1 MMDEFENNRENEHV
15 DQTPHAETP
24 YDTGDGNTDN
34 LKRTEQQT
42 EQNAEHRQ
50 EDAYTQA
57 QQYGSTYYGDMRT
70 QEYMQAMA
78 ERAQQMSQGTEHYY
92 NNNYQQ
98 PNQNAYNY
106 GQNNYYQNG
115 FQNADAEQPKAKV
128 KKAKK
133 QRVKKAKS
141 PKTPHNKRT
150 FWKKGVAVVASAAVF
165 GGVAGGAFY
174 GIAGNQIKKLDALTN
189 TTTEVASTTSAA
201 TTQSLSLLTS
211 TASVGNGMDVSTIA
225 ENVMPSVVAINI
237 SAIVEQQGMFGYTQQ
252 YEAEGSGSGI
262 IIGENDSELLM
273 VTNNHVVSDATTVN
287 VTFADGESYEAQ
299 VKSTDSDTDLA
310 IVVVKLSDIKES
322 TMNQIKIATIGDSD
336 SLKVGEQVVAIGNAL
351 GYGQSVT
358 TGIVSAKDR
367 TNSTN
372 TTPLIQTD
380 AAINPGNSGGALLNM
395 KGEVIGINSSKYSDT
410 TVEGMGYAI
419 PITAVQDRLD
429 DLMNRQTR
437 EKVDESEKGYL
448 GISCATVSSDVSEAY
463 GIPEGVLVTD
473 VASKSAAEKA
483 GIKANYVITKIDGQS
498 ISSAEELTEKLNYY
512 AVGETVPITYEYL
525 KDDAYVEKTVDV
537 TLMENPNANNK

>member
-189 TTTEVASTTSAA
+189 TTPEVASTTSAA
-201 TTQSLSLLTS
+201 TTQSLSLTS

>member
-42 EQNAEHRQ
+42 EQHAEHRQ

-57 QQYGSTYYGDMRT
+57 QQYGNTYFGDMRT

-92 NNNYQQ
+92 SNNYQQ
-98 PNQNAYNY
+98 ANQNAYNY

-133 QRVKKAKS
+133 QRVKKAKA

-201 TTQSLSLLTS
+201 TTESLSLTS
-211 TASVGNGMDVSTIA
+211 TASIGNGMDVSTIA

>member
-201 TTQSLSLLTS
+201 TTQSLSLTS

-512 AVGETVPITYEYL
+512 AVGETAPITYEYL

>member
-1 MMDEFENNRENEHV
+1 MMDEFGNNRENEHV
-15 DQTPHAETP
+15 DQTTHAETP

-34 LKRTEQQT
+34 LKRTTQQT
-42 EQNAEHRQ
+42 EQHAGHTQ
-50 EDAYTQA
+50 QDAYTQA
-57 QQYGSTYYGDMRT
+57 QQYGNTYYGDMRT

-78 ERAQQMSQGTEHYY
+78 ERAQQMSQGTGHYY

-98 PNQNAYNY
+98 PNQNAYSY
-106 GQNNYYQNG
+106 GQTGYYQNDYR
-115 FQNADAEQPKAKV
+115 NADAEQPKAKV

-133 QRVKKAKS
+133 QRVKKAKT

-189 TTTEVASTTSAA
+189 TTTEVASTTSAP
-201 TTQSLSLLTS
+201 TTESLSLTS

-437 EKVDESEKGYL
+437 EKVSEEEKGYL
-448 GISCATVSSDVSEAY
+448 GISCQTVSSDVSEAY
-463 GIPEGVLVTD
+463 GIPTGVLVAE
-473 VASKSAAEKA
+473 VQSGSAAEKA
-483 GIKANYVITKIDGQS
+483 GIKKNYVITKIDGQS

-512 AVGETVPITYEYL
+512 KSGETVPITYEYM
-525 KDDAYVEKTVDV
+525 KNNEYTEKTVDV
-537 TLMENPNANNK
+537 TLMDNPNTK

>member
-42 EQNAEHRQ
+42 EQHAEHRQ

-57 QQYGSTYYGDMRT
+57 QQYGNTYYGDMRT

-133 QRVKKAKS
+133 QRVKKAKA

-189 TTTEVASTTSAA
+189 TTTEVSSTTSAA
-201 TTQSLSLLTS
+201 TTESLSLTS
-211 TASVGNGMDVSTIA
+211 TASIGNGMDVSTIA

>member
-42 EQNAEHRQ
+42 EQHAEHRQ

-174 GIAGNQIKKLDALTN
+174 GIAGKQIKKLDALTN

-201 TTQSLSLLTS
+201 TTQSLSLTS

>member
-201 TTQSLSLLTS
+201 TTQSLSLTS

-310 IVVVKLSDIKES
+310 IVVVKLSDIKDS

>member
-1 MMDEFENNRENEHV
+1 MMDEFGNNRGNEHA
-15 DQTPHAETP
+15 DARTPEETVQEN
-24 YDTGDGNTDN
+24 GDGNTDN
-34 LKRTEQQT
+34 LKRSEQH
-42 EQNAEHRQ
+42 A
-50 EDAYTQA
+50 DDYTHA
-57 QQYGSTYYGDMRT
+57 QQYGNTYYSDMRT

-92 NNNYQQ
+92 NNNYQ
-98 PNQNAYNY
+98 PNQNAYGY
-106 GQNNYYQNG
+106 GQNNYYGNAY
-115 FQNADAEQPKAKV
+115 QNANPEQQKIKV

-133 QRVKKAKS
+133 QRVKKT
-141 PKTPHNKRT
+141 KTPHNKHT
-150 FWKKGVAVVASAAVF
+150 FWKKGVAVVASAVVF

-174 GIAGNQIKKLDALTN
+174 GIAGQQIKKLDALTN
-189 TTTEVASTTSAA
+189 TTTEVASTTSAP
-201 TTQSLSLLTS
+201 TTESLSLTS

>member
-201 TTQSLSLLTS
+201 TTQSLSLTS

-262 IIGENDSELLM
+262 IIGENESELLM

>member
-165 GGVAGGAFY
+165 CGVAGGAFY

-201 TTQSLSLLTS
+201 TTQSLSLTS

>member
-92 NNNYQQ
+92 NDNYQQ

-201 TTQSLSLLTS
+201 TTQSLSLTS

>member
-201 TTQSLSLLTS
+201 TTQSLSLTS

-525 KDDAYVEKTVDV
+525 KDDAYVEKTVDRY
-537 TLMENPNANNK
+537 EC

>member
-201 TTQSLSLLTS
+201 TTQALSLTS
-211 TASVGNGMDVSTIA
+211 PASVGNGMDVSTIA

>member
-201 TTQSLSLLTS
+201 TTQSLSLTS

-351 GYGQSVT
+351 GYGQSAT

>member
-133 QRVKKAKS
+133 QRVKKAKA
-141 PKTPHNKRT
+141 PKMPHNKRT

-201 TTQSLSLLTS
+201 TTQSLSLTS
-211 TASVGNGMDVSTIA
+211 TASIGNGMDVSTIA

>member
-150 FWKKGVAVVASAAVF
+150 FWKKGVAVVVSAAVF

-201 TTQSLSLLTS
+201 TTQSLSLTS

>member
-201 TTQSLSLLTS
+201 TTQSLSLTS

-537 TLMENPNANNK
+537 TLMENSNANNK

>member
-133 QRVKKAKS
+133 QKVKKAKS

-201 TTQSLSLLTS
+201 TTQSLSLTS

>member
-42 EQNAEHRQ
+42 EQHAEHRQ

-57 QQYGSTYYGDMRT
+57 QQYGNTYYGDMRT

-78 ERAQQMSQGTEHYY
+78 EWAQQMSQGTEHYY
-92 NNNYQQ
+92 SNNYQQ
-98 PNQNAYNY
+98 ANQNAYNY

-133 QRVKKAKS
+133 QRVKKAKA
-141 PKTPHNKRT
+141 PKAPHNKRT

-201 TTQSLSLLTS
+201 TTESLSLTS
-211 TASVGNGMDVSTIA
+211 TASIGNGMDVSTIA

-262 IIGENDSELLM
+262 IIGENDTELLM

>member
-42 EQNAEHRQ
+42 EQHAEHRQ

-57 QQYGSTYYGDMRT
+57 QQYGNTYYGDMRT

-92 NNNYQQ
+92 SNNYQQ
-98 PNQNAYNY
+98 ANQNAYNY

-133 QRVKKAKS
+133 QRVKKAKA

-201 TTQSLSLLTS
+201 TTESLSLTS
-211 TASVGNGMDVSTIA
+211 TASIGNGMDVSTIA
-225 ENVMPSVVAINI
+225 QNVMPSVVAINI

>member
-98 PNQNAYNY
+98 ANQNAYNY

-133 QRVKKAKS
+133 QRVKKAKA

-201 TTQSLSLLTS
+201 TTQSLSLTS

>member
-201 TTQSLSLLTS
+201 TTQSLSLTS
-211 TASVGNGMDVSTIA
+211 TTSVGNGMDVSTIA

>member
-150 FWKKGVAVVASAAVF
+150 FWKKGVAVVASAAIF

-201 TTQSLSLLTS
+201 TTQSLSLTS

>member
-92 NNNYQQ
+92 NNNYQR

-201 TTQSLSLLTS
+201 TTQSLSLTS

-358 TGIVSAKDR
+358 IGIVSAKDR

>member
-189 TTTEVASTTSAA
+189 TTTEFASTTSAA
-201 TTQSLSLLTS
+201 TTQSLSLTS

>member
-201 TTQSLSLLTS
+201 TTQSLSLTS

-512 AVGETVPITYEYL
+512 AVGETMPITYEYL

>member
-1 MMDEFENNRENEHV
+1 MMDEFGNNRENEHV
-15 DQTPHAETP
+15 NAQTPEGSVQ
-24 YDTGDGNTDN
+24 DTGDGNTDN
-34 LKRTEQQT
+34 LKHSEQY
-42 EQNAEHRQ
+42 AEHTQ
-50 EDAYTQA
+50 ADAYTQA
-57 QQYGSTYYGDMRT
+57 QQYGNTYYGDMRT

-92 NNNYQQ
+92 SGNYQQ

-106 GQNNYYQNG
+106 GQTNYYQSA
-115 FQNADAEQPKAKV
+115 NAQQPDQPKAKV

-133 QRVKKAKS
+133 QRVKKAKA

-165 GGVAGGAFY
+165 GGIAGGTFY
-174 GIAGNQIKKLDALTN
+174 GIAGNQIKKLDALSN
-189 TTTEVASTTSAA
+189 QTTEAASTTSAA
-201 TTQSLSLLTS
+201 TTESLSLTS
-211 TASVGNGMDVSTIA
+211 TASIGNGMDVSTIA

-287 VTFADGESYEAQ
+287 VTFVDGESYEAQ

-310 IVVVKLSDIKES
+310 IVVVKLSDIKDS
-322 TMNQIKIATIGDSD
+322 TMNEIKIATIGDSD

-448 GISCATVSSDVSEAY
+448 GITCATVSSDVSEAY

-473 VASKSAAEKA
+473 VAGKSAAEKA

-512 AVGETVPITYEYL
+512 AVGETVPITFEYL

-537 TLMENPNANNK
+537 TLMENPNADNK

>member
-201 TTQSLSLLTS
+201 TTQSLSLTS

-473 VASKSAAEKA
+473 VASKSAAEKV

>member
-15 DQTPHAETP
+15 DQTPHAEPP
-24 YDTGDGNTDN
+24 YETGDGNTDN
-34 LKRTEQQT
+34 MKRTEQQT

-141 PKTPHNKRT
+141 PKPPHNKRT

-201 TTQSLSLLTS
+201 TTQSLSLTS

>member
-42 EQNAEHRQ
+42 EQHAEHRQ

-92 NNNYQQ
+92 SNNYQQ
-98 PNQNAYNY
+98 ANQNAYNY

-133 QRVKKAKS
+133 QRVKKAKA

-201 TTQSLSLLTS
+201 TTESLSLTS
-211 TASVGNGMDVSTIA
+211 TASIGNGMDVSTIA

>member
-57 QQYGSTYYGDMRT
+57 QRYGSTYYGDMRT

-201 TTQSLSLLTS
+201 TTQSLSLTS

>member
-115 FQNADAEQPKAKV
+115 FQNADAEQPKTKV

-201 TTQSLSLLTS
+201 TTESLSLTS
-211 TASVGNGMDVSTIA
+211 TASIGNGMDVSTIA

>member
-15 DQTPHAETP
+15 DQTTHAETP

-34 LKRTEQQT
+34 LKRTTQQAEQHAGHTQ
-42 EQNAEHRQ
+42 Q
-50 EDAYTQA
+50 DAYTQA
-57 QQYGSTYYGDMRT
+57 QQYGNTYYGDMRT

-78 ERAQQMSQGTEHYY
+78 ERAQQMSQGTGHYY

-106 GQNNYYQNG
+106 GQTGYYQNDYR
-115 FQNADAEQPKAKV
+115 NADAEQAKAKV

-133 QRVKKAKS
+133 QRVKKSKA

-174 GIAGNQIKKLDALTN
+174 GIAGNQIKKLDALMN
-189 TTTEVASTTSAA
+189 TTTEAASTTSAP
-201 TTQSLSLLTS
+201 TTESLSLTS

-225 ENVMPSVVAINI
+225 QNVMPSVVAINI

-437 EKVDESEKGYL
+437 EKVSEEEKGYL
-448 GISCATVSSDVSEAY
+448 GISCQTVSSDVSEAY
-463 GIPEGVLVTD
+463 GIPTGVLVAE
-473 VASKSAAEKA
+473 VQSGSAAEKA
-483 GIKANYVITKIDGQS
+483 GIKKNYVITKIDGQS

-512 AVGETVPITYEYL
+512 KSGETVPITYEYM
-525 KDDAYVEKTVDV
+525 KNNEYTEKTVDV
-537 TLMENPNANNK
+537 TLMDNPNTK

>member
-1 MMDEFENNRENEHV
+1 MMDEFGNNRENEHV
-15 DQTPHAETP
+15 DQTTHAETP

-34 LKRTEQQT
+34 LKRTIQQT
-42 EQNAEHRQ
+42 EQHAGHAQ
-50 EDAYTQA
+50 QDAYTHA
-57 QQYGSTYYGDMRT
+57 QQYGNTYYSDMRT

-98 PNQNAYNY
+98 PNQNAYSY
-106 GQNNYYQNG
+106 GQTGYYQNDYR
-115 FQNADAEQPKAKV
+115 NADAEQSKAKV

-133 QRVKKAKS
+133 QRVKKSKA

-174 GIAGNQIKKLDALTN
+174 GIAGNQIKKLDALMD
-189 TTTEVASTTSAA
+189 TTTEAASTTSAP
-201 TTQSLSLLTS
+201 TTESLSLTS

-437 EKVDESEKGYL
+437 EKVSEEEKGYL
-448 GISCATVSSDVSEAY
+448 GISCQTVSSDVSEAY
-463 GIPEGVLVTD
+463 GIPAGVLVAE
-473 VASKSAAEKA
+473 VQSGSAAEKA
-483 GIKANYVITKIDGQS
+483 GIKKNYVITKIDGQS

-512 AVGETVPITYEYL
+512 KSGETVPITYEYM
-525 KDDAYVEKTVDV
+525 KNNEYTEKTVDV
-537 TLMENPNANNK
+537 TLMDNPNTK

>member
-201 TTQSLSLLTS
+201 TTQSLSLTS

-225 ENVMPSVVAINI
+225 QNVMPSVVAINI